1 MRTSLRFPILFLVIC
16 TVVLVALA
24 EPLKASTL
32 DRAESAYGAGRY
44 DEAAQLYLERA
55 MDKAQ
60 NSANASLYHNLG
72 LAFDRQKELGLAVAA
87 YLRAVQL
94 EPRQGDF
101 QYNLK
106 FLLDQAQDKL
116 EPDFPRDV
124 LNFVWEGPGRFLS
137 EREVFYATVGLLVLT
152 SLLLG
157 LALVLPKL
165 RKGALVFALLSALG
179 LISSGSALS
188 FKIWGQPDLGAVA
201 VKTLNAYSGPT
212 ESIVIFELHLGAP
225 FQILNTSGDWVKISL
240 SDQKQGWVKK
250 EGIASFGK
258 DSVILPA
265 HVDIKS

>member
-1 MRTSLRFPILFLVIC
+1 MRTKLMIQFHFMLIC
-16 TVVLVALA
+16 TVGLIVF
-24 EPLKASTL
+24 EGPLRASTL

-55 MDKAQ
+55 MDKAP
-60 NSANASLYHNLG
+60 NSANASIYHNLG

-101 QYNLK
+101 QYNLR

-116 EPDFPRDV
+116 EPDFPREILPFIWD
-124 LNFVWEGPGRFLS
+124 GPGRFLS
-137 EREVFYATVGLLVLT
+137 EREVFYAAVGLLVLT
-152 SLLLG
+152 AFLVS
-157 LALVLPKL
+157 LALVLPRV
-165 RKGALVFALLSALG
+165 RKGALSFALLSALC

-188 FKIWGQPDLGAVA
+188 YKIWGQPDLGAVA

-212 ESIVIFELHLGAP
+212 ESVVIFELHQGAP

-258 DSVILPA
+258 DSVIVPA